1 GTTTQVLAGVQW
13 AVAEGADVTSLSLG
27 AGCGL
32 FGGEVYIQAWI
43 PVIENTKAA
52 GTAFVASSGNGGAC
66 VGSPGNDFR
75 SFAIGASNADGG
87 IADFSSGDVVE
98 TSNWEN
104 PPEDWPDTFI
114 KIGRASCRERE
125 WDAVVGVGVEEER
138 EQGRRC

>member
-1 GTTTQVLAGVQW
+1 WADFDSKGNRVPGSVPHATGEHGTHTSGTVSGGDASGEYIGVAPNVNLMHGLVIPGGSGTTTQVLAGVQW

-66 VGSPGNDFR
+66 VG
-75 SFAIGASNADGG
+75 
-87 IADFSSGDVVE
+87 
-98 TSNWEN
+98 
-104 PPEDWPDTFI
+104 
-114 KIGRASCRERE
+114 
-125 WDAVVGVGVEEER
+125 
-138 EQGRRC
+138 